1 MNDIDN
7 YEVCITP
14 GYCGGVAYRVSTDGE
29 PWHLWVSMADDI
41 QRDVWAEHDEEGD
54 GNWN

>member
-1 MNDIDN
+1 MNDNDN

-14 GYCGGVAYRVSTDGE
+14 GYCGGVAYRVSTDGD